1 MEDPEDLASLFSQLE
16 TTTFDPGQ
24 DSFPSQKVHGELED
38 QGGQLEPMDGGQ
50 KDLGWLLSQ
59 QTCDDVVVE
68 FLPSTTWDWCHD
80 SYPGQKVHGELKDYL
95 DQNHQNQN
103 LNQNLNQNQN
113 QKGGEGR
120 QFRVNENSDLDL
132 TPTFNL
138 TAAPLWQLLALDL
151 STAMVVITGATL
163 LRSYNL
169 EKFETVMV
177 ARCKKVLGR
186 RGTMSSCK
194 TTEMTR
200 GEMTRDK
207 VGRQTEQ
214 TDSMMAHLCHL
225 SSASLATIFLSGTDR
240 LNAQS
245 GIDERT
251 RVNDQLK
258 GSFIEV
264 AV

>member
-1 MEDPEDLASLFSQLE
+1 
-16 TTTFDPGQ
+16 
-24 DSFPSQKVHGELED
+24 
-38 QGGQLEPMDGGQ
+38 
-50 KDLGWLLSQ
+50 LL
-59 QTCDDVVVE
+59 
-68 FLPSTTWDWCHD
+68 
-80 SYPGQKVHGELKDYL
+80 
-95 DQNHQNQN
+95 
-103 LNQNLNQNQN
+103 
-113 QKGGEGR
+113 
-120 QFRVNENSDLDL
+120 VNENSDLDL
-132 TPTFNL
+132 APTFNL
-138 TAAPLWQLLALDL
+138 TAPLWELLALDL

-163 LRSYNL
+163 LRSYDL

-177 ARCKKVLGR
+177 AGCKKVLGR

-194 TTEMTR
+194 TTEKTR
-200 GEMTRDK
+200 SEMTRDK

-245 GIDERT
+245 GMDINYERT

-258 GSFIEV
+258 RSFIEV

>member
-1 MEDPEDLASLFSQLE
+1 
-16 TTTFDPGQ
+16 
-24 DSFPSQKVHGELED
+24 
-38 QGGQLEPMDGGQ
+38 MDGGQ

-59 QTCDDVVVE
+59 QTFGDLVAE
-68 FLPSTTWDWCHD
+68 YLNA
-80 SYPGQKVHGELKDYL
+80 YL

-103 LNQNLNQNQN
+103 QNKNQNQN
-113 QKGGEGR
+113 QNHQNQKVHGGLPLQLPQWPLQLLPQELVKLPAKSFELPPLSATFDNGQKDDKVPDQLKKKGGEGR
-120 QFRVNENSDLDL
+120 QLLVNENSDLDL

-138 TAAPLWQLLALDL
+138 TTAPLWELLALAL

-163 LRSYNL
+163 LRSYDL
-169 EKFETVMV
+169 EKFETVM
-177 ARCKKVLGR
+177 AAGCKKVLGR

-194 TTEMTR
+194 TTEKTR

-214 TDSMMAHLCHL
+214 TDAMMANLCHL
-225 SSASLATIFLSGTDR
+225 SSLTISASLATIFLSGTDR

-245 GIDERT
+245 GIDINYERT

-258 GSFIEV
+258 RSFIEV
-264 AV
+264 TV

>member
-1 MEDPEDLASLFSQLE
+1 MDQPVPFILTGDDGHGLVVDPRAKEALAKIE
-16 TTTFDPGQ
+16 KP
-24 DSFPSQKVHGELED
+24 
-38 QGGQLEPMDGGQ
+38 
-50 KDLGWLLSQ
+50 
-59 QTCDDVVVE
+59 VVVVSVVGMYRTGKS
-68 FLPSTTWDWCHD
+68 FL
-80 SYPGQKVHGELKDYL
+80 
-95 DQNHQNQN
+95 
-103 LNQNLNQNQN
+103 LNRLMNRTDGFL
-113 QKGGEGR
+113 
-120 QFRVNENSDLDL
+120 VNENSDLDL

-138 TAAPLWQLLALDL
+138 TAPLWELLALDL

-177 ARCKKVLGR
+177 AGCKKVLGR

-194 TTEMTR
+194 TTEKTR
-200 GEMTRDK
+200 GEMTQDK
-207 VGRQTEQ
+207 VRRQTEQ

-245 GIDERT
+245 GIDINYERT

-258 GSFIEV
+258 GSLIEV
-264 AV
+264 RNCHNICYYSINVSKISSP